1 MLGMGKGCQLGM
13 ETVAD
18 DPSHAN
24 THMQPQY
31 WAAQLLG
38 LVIATLAHS
47 LTGPPTTPT
56 LLGALTPLTS
66 CKAQHFGPALLLLA
80 LFSSAWTYVALSAWD
95 SMALALEASCTFYGL
110 AHGAAFAAA
119 AASVQARGVG
129 AALLNPWVGLLALV
143 DTAERGGAGGGS
155 GVSCG
160 VLYVVGPVLGAGV
173 GAVLSWLTSL
183 NGSECVGLRLCW
195 TAWTTTWPQPK
206 HPPRHTH
213 IDPPVSPPSHPPP
226 PPGRKPSS
234 APSPRPPRSSSRRSA
249 SSTSSPRSA
258 PRPRASPPGP
268 WRSP

>member
-1 MLGMGKGCQLGM
+1 M
-13 ETVAD
+13 ERVAD
-18 DPSHAN
+18 DPSHTYNPNQPPTN
-24 THMQPQY
+24 TQY

-38 LVIATLAHS
+38 LVLATLAHS

-143 DTAERGGAGGGS
+143 DTAARGGAGAGGGGGGS

-183 NGSECVGLRLCW
+183 NGSECVGWVCVGLPAF
-195 TAWTTTWPQPK
+195 AWTTTTRPHRTPAA
-206 HPPRHTH
+206 PHTH
-213 IDPPVSPPSHPPP
+213 TP
-226 PPGRKPSS
+226 
-234 APSPRPPRSSSRRSA
+234 
-249 SSTSSPRSA
+249 
-258 PRPRASPPGP
+258 
-268 WRSP
+268 